1 MVRQTFIKTERAY
14 DKLKYGLKHKLHL
27 FGDVIMFPYRGF
39 GNEDEAFLRGR
50 VLEKEEIIHGDKI
63 VPNTLVNNLKKS
75 WKRYASNEIP
85 GVGVKG
91 IFHGVEADSISDH
104 EGYFDLHFHNLNADE
119 IQNGWHTAHLEIT
132 HMPFNLD
139 YEPVAEGEI
148 LISKQFNG
156 CGIISDIDD
165 TILHTNILNKLKM
178 VLNTIRYDAMNR
190 IAFDGVS
197 ELYQKLSDNHRNPL
211 IFISG
216 SSYNL
221 YEMLD
226 TFCQINNIPKAPF
239 LLRDLGIGP
248 DQWITQKSH
257 SFKMEN
263 AEVILNTYKKLP
275 FILIGDSGEKDPEI
289 YHQIYKD
296 FPGRIKAIY
305 IRHVHS
311 DKRKKELLAVADD
324 LDIPFLLI
332 KHTCEILEHTREMGW
347 ISD

>member
-1 MVRQTFIKTERAY
+1 MK
-14 DKLKYGLKHKLHL
+14 DKLHL
-27 FGDVIMFPYRGF
+27 FGDVILYPYIGF

-50 VLEKEEIIHGDKI
+50 VLEKEEIIHGDEI
-63 VPNTLVNNLKKS
+63 VPNTLFYNLKKS

-91 IFHGVEADSISDH
+91 ILHGVEAHSISDD
-104 EGYFDLHFHNLNADE
+104 EGYFDLHFKKLDRNK
-119 IQNGWHTAHLEIT
+119 IQNGWHSIPLEIT
-132 HMPFNLD
+132 HMPFNLNF
-139 YEPVAEGEI
+139 EPETSGEV
-148 LISKQFNG
+148 LISKQFNAF
-156 CGIISDIDD
+156 GIISDIDD
-165 TILHTNILNKLKM
+165 TIIHTNIINKLKM
-178 VLNTIRYDAMNR
+178 VLNTIRYDSMNR

-248 DQWITQKSH
+248 DQWIKQKSH

-263 AEVILNTYKKLP
+263 AEIILNTYKKLP

-289 YHQIYKD
+289 YLQIHKK

-311 DKRKKELLAVADD
+311 DKREKELQTIADD

-332 KHTCEILEHTREMGW
+332 NHSNEILEHTREVGW
-347 ISD
+347 IND